1 MFQGRKVS
9 SHVFCVGDIDFDFF
23 YEFSILSWK
32 CSNSVV
38 FFVFHFISNFR
49 HISVPPYMSSNTYIK
64 NKNKQ
69 TNKIYYKAWIY
80 IFSPSNHLKKIKS
93 YIYNGKKVAM
103 TIKPMTIK
111 TRIQNLTNNSIRQR
125 HIQCQLKTIFYKEGC
140 SYDEVDNAMCY
151 LITLTINQGLYPW
164 NWIFIIL
171 SPNYRLETKKS
182 VFLMWL
188 HNMMPWKIKL
198 K

>member
-1 MFQGRKVS
+1 MY
-9 SHVFCVGDIDFDFF
+9 H
-23 YEFSILSWK
+23 
-32 CSNSVV
+32 
-38 FFVFHFISNFR
+38 
-49 HISVPPYMSSNTYIK
+49 HICLVTRTSKTK
-64 NKNKQ
+64 TNKQ
-69 TNKIYYKAWIY
+69 TRYTTRLGY
-80 IFSPSNHLKKIKS
+80 ICFSPSNHLKKIKS
-93 YIYNGKKVAM
+93 YIYNGKKVPM

-111 TRIQNLTNNSIRQR
+111 KRMQNLTNNSIRQR
-125 HIQCQLKTIFYKEGC
+125 HIQFQLKTIFYKEGC

-188 HNMMPWKIKL
+188 HNMMPWKI
-198 K
+198 